1 MGHTNRTGD
10 TMVDINNLSMEEF
23 MAECNSLSTVA
34 TTVATTNNLS
44 ISLTEVV
51 STAVISRTT
60 EASTVAI
67 NSLSTVVT
75 TAAILTVME
84 GEQALSTQLTSLPSL
99 TAAISN
105 HTMVAI
111 SNLSMVYNSLTMVD
125 TMDLN
130 TMADKYMGEN

>member
-51 STAVISRTT
+51 STAVIGLTTVVTTAAISSRST

-99 TAAISN
+99 TAA
-105 HTMVAI
+105 
-111 SNLSMVYNSLTMVD
+111 
-125 TMDLN
+125 
-130 TMADKYMGEN
+130 

>member
-1 MGHTNRTGD
+1 MG
-10 TMVDINNLSMEEF
+10 
-23 MAECNSLSTVA
+23 
-34 TTVATTNNLS
+34 TTVVTTAA
-44 ISLTEVV
+44 IS
-51 STAVISRTT
+51 SRST
-60 EASTVAI
+60 EASMVAI

-111 SNLSMVYNSLTMVD
+111 SNLSMVYNSLTMVASMVATVVSTEEFNSHSMVD
-125 TMDLN
+125 IMVDIMDLN
-130 TMADKYMGEN
+130 MADKYMGEN

>member
-1 MGHTNRTGD
+1 MG
-10 TMVDINNLSMEEF
+10 
-23 MAECNSLSTVA
+23 
-34 TTVATTNNLS
+34 VATTNNLS

-51 STAVISRTT
+51 STAVISLTTVVTTAAISSRST

-111 SNLSMVYNSLTMVD
+111 SNASMVATVVSTEEFNSHSMVDIMVD

-130 TMADKYMGEN
+130 TMAD

>member
-1 MGHTNRTGD
+1 MGKPSVGIP
-10 TMVDINNLSMEEF
+10 DIH
-23 MAECNSLSTVA
+23 MAECNSLSTVV
-34 TTVATTNNLS
+34 TTAA
-44 ISLTEVV
+44 IS
-51 STAVISRTT
+51 SRST

-84 GEQALSTQLTSLPSL
+84 GEQALSPQLTSLPSL

-111 SNLSMVYNSLTMVD
+111 SNLSMVYNSLTMVASMVATVVSTEEFNSHSMVDIMVD

>member
-1 MGHTNRTGD
+1 MG
-10 TMVDINNLSMEEF
+10 DIH

-34 TTVATTNNLS
+34 TTVATTNN
-44 ISLTEVV
+44 
-51 STAVISRTT
+51 
-60 EASTVAI
+60 
-67 NSLSTVVT
+67 LSTVVT

-111 SNLSMVYNSLTMVD
+111 SNLSMVYNSLTMVASMVATVVSTEEFNSHSMVDIMVD

>member
-1 MGHTNRTGD
+1 MG
-10 TMVDINNLSMEEF
+10 
-23 MAECNSLSTVA
+23 
-34 TTVATTNNLS
+34 
-44 ISLTEVV
+44 
-51 STAVISRTT
+51 
-60 EASTVAI
+60 TVAI

-111 SNLSMVYNSLTMVD
+111 SNLSMVYNSLTMVASMVAPVVSPEEFNSHSMVDIMVD

>member
-1 MGHTNRTGD
+1 MG
-10 TMVDINNLSMEEF
+10 
-23 MAECNSLSTVA
+23 
-34 TTVATTNNLS
+34 TTVVTTAA
-44 ISLTEVV
+44 IS
-51 STAVISRTT
+51 SRST

-67 NSLSTVVT
+67 NIMGTVVT

-111 SNLSMVYNSLTMVD
+111 SNLSMVYNSLATVVSTEEFNSHSMVDIMVD

-130 TMADKYMGEN
+130 TMADKYMG

>member
-1 MGHTNRTGD
+1 MG
-10 TMVDINNLSMEEF
+10 
-23 MAECNSLSTVA
+23 
-34 TTVATTNNLS
+34 TTVVTTAA
-44 ISLTEVV
+44 IS
-51 STAVISRTT
+51 SRST
-60 EASTVAI
+60 EASMVAI
-67 NSLSTVVT
+67 NIMGTVVT

-111 SNLSMVYNSLTMVD
+111 SNLSMVYNSLTMVVSTEEFNSHSMVDIMVD

-130 TMADKYMGEN
+130 TMADKYMGE